1 VADINDSC
9 RLVLWEEDVDKI
21 VLGKSYQI
29 MSATVKSPCY
39 GRKGERFLDFALK
52 KSYKTTNN

>member
-39 GRKGERFLDFALK
+39 GRKGERIFRLCFK
-52 KSYKTTNN
+52 KELQNNK